1 MGLFS
6 NIKLKDVASFAEGMI
21 LRDKELTQENM
32 AIRNAN
38 LEANRKLLIDQ
49 KNKKYDTEINA
60 YNEEKKKYDTL
71 KSAAYDFNA
80 GNIGPKEYAGLYYT
94 TKYGMENFNAL
105 PNEVKENLINNFDG
119 KTVDFSLKGNIDE
132 IQANQAAEIRAI
144 NDETANAIKESKGDS
159 FLINKIL
166 RKKSINEKKLLE
178 DVENKIKAAE
188 TIELTETKLPPE
200 LVGIPVKSSEDTTLD
215 LAWRKF
221 NASDEGKAWMKKY
234 LDEQKASMFKA
245 ITYRDNFNNNL
256 KFLDVKEMTTE
267 GNFVTDGYDVKIEGV
282 NETTRALFDT
292 YKDIYASVWKSI
304 DAKELWMQG
313 VEIQDIIKEVN
324 TSKITN
330 TIYKVAESRWFQL
343 SFTDE
348 NNKKADFLG
357 VLPLNIVPLDMNNLN
372 YGKINNVPIVSEETG
387 HKLDTQNLTGPNKIF
402 TILYKDFINKVRNDK
417 DSPYYDKS
425 FSTIQTLMQ
434 TNADLDLINEY
445 KIYVGQNFEKIA
457 KELGLDNEISSAK
470 KISLQDNNGEIV
482 LWDSSTNK
490 AVSLTQLQSE
500 GKLDAVIEKYPWIKE
515 DPKYIEWL
523 EKQPK

>member
-49 KNKKYDTEINA
+49 KNKKYETEINA

-94 TKYGMENFNAL
+94 TKYGMDNFNSL
-105 PNEVKENLINNFDG
+105 PNDVKENLINNFDG

-234 LDEQKASMFKA
+234 LDEQKASMFNA
-245 ITYRDNFNNNL
+245 ITYRDNFNNIL

-343 SFTDE
+343 SFKDE

-357 VLPLNIVPLDMNNLN
+357 VLPINIVPLDMNNLN

-387 HKLDTQNLTGPNKIF
+387 QKLDTLNLTGPNKVF
-402 TILYKDFINKVRNDK
+402 TVLYENFIKQKAKETGV
-417 DSPYYDKS
+417 S
-425 FSTIQTLMQ
+425 FNALQTAMAKGASQ
-434 TNADLDLINEY
+434 DLINEY